1 MLFHLGGVNSGERYV
16 PLPDSAAVSALN
28 ALELEVILD
37 AIQASMP
44 NGGISL
50 TRLFSNILTKRL
62 NGDANVD
69 FFTKMQERGMT
80 AEDYPVMSG
89 KHVVLI

>member
-44 NGGISL
+44 NGGTIFN
-50 TRLFSNILTKRL
+50 TFVFKHTNKKT
-62 NGDANVD
+62 
-69 FFTKMQERGMT
+69 ERGRECRFLYKDAGT
-80 AEDYPVMSG
+80 RNDC
-89 KHVVLI
+89 